1 MEKSLTELFEESE
14 QIEADPDAVAVVNE
28 VRMTRGH
35 SRVPVLQVWLND
47 DEFARLSDVAK
58 MRHLPA
64 STLARSVLLTALDE
78 EA

>member
-35 SRVPVLQVWLND
+35 GRVRVLQVWLND

-58 MRHLPA
+58 MRHLPV
-64 STLARSVLLTALDE
+64 STLARSVLLTALDV
-78 EA
+78 A